1 MLDDIKYKQ
10 PLFYNVL
17 SSSLKNTMLS
27 HAYLIDINNNENA
40 FCYVLSF
47 VKAIICNNHYTNG
60 NKCDGC
66 DICNRIMDNNY
77 PEFKII
83 KPDGLWIKK
92 DDICALQRDFS
103 KKAIEGVKRVY
114 VVLDC
119 EKMRK
124 ETANSM
130 LKFLEEPEDN
140 VIAILVTNN
149 MANVLDTIISRCQL
163 IKLEHENVLI
173 DSLSLVEQTVWNFVF
188 SLENSFSDSLVNTK
202 NLWHDIIKDRDS
214 NIIALDIM
222 IDIYRDILNVKLCN
236 KCVKYVCLL
245 DKYQVVCN
253 NNTLDKLLDK
263 LDIVLNIKDSVKYNV
278 NINLLIDRLI
288 IELGGQYE
296 SSRC

>member
-1 MLDDIKYKQ
+1 
-10 PLFYNVL
+10 
-17 SSSLKNTMLS
+17 
-27 HAYLIDINNNENA
+27 
-40 FCYVLSF
+40 
-47 VKAIICNNHYTNG
+47 
-60 NKCDGC
+60 
-66 DICNRIMDNNY
+66 
-77 PEFKII
+77 
-83 KPDGLWIKK
+83 
-92 DDICALQRDFS
+92 
-103 KKAIEGVKRVY
+103 
-114 VVLDC
+114 
-119 EKMRK
+119 MRK

-173 DSLSLVEQTVWNFVF
+173 DSLSVVEQTVWNFVF
-188 SLENSFSDSLVNTK
+188 NLENSFSDSLVNTK

-236 KCVKYVCLL
+236 KCVKYVCLF
-245 DKYQVVCN
+245 DKYHVVCN

-263 LDIVLNIKDSVKYNV
+263 LDIVLNIKDIVKYNV

-296 SSRC
+296 GSRC